1 MQDWIGGTPTS
12 SKIRVNSESA
22 LTYMAVYACV
32 RVLSES
38 EAMLPLQVYK
48 RTGNGGKEI
57 AKNHPLNRL
66 LHTEPNRQT
75 TSYKLRETAMKSLC
89 LDGNAYVLPY
99 RSARGV
105 VGELQLFLPDEVC
118 VYEWKRDLF
127 YEIDGKHYNQ
137 DEIVHIKGMGDSRMG
152 LSPIGYHREVI
163 ANGMASNQY
172 EGKFY
177 SNGSHVPGYLGTDQ
191 KLDDKQRERLR
202 KTWNG
207 RHSGV
212 DGAFSTAVLE
222 GGVKY
227 NSISIPQ
234 KDAQFLETR
243 KFNKNEI
250 ASMYRVPP
258 HLIADLERSTN
269 NNIEHQSLE
278 FVKYSL
284 MPWLVNIESQF
295 NKDLF
300 TRFEKDEYFVEH
312 NLNGI
317 LRGDIQAR
325 TEHYTKM
332 FNIGYYTHNQIAAL
346 ENHNGYEGGDRRYI
360 QGAMV
365 PLDQLDN
372 MINGRNQNNNPGD
385 GNQNDSDASG
395 NQEG

>member
-1 MQDWIGGTPTS
+1 
-12 SKIRVNSESA
+12 
-22 LTYMAVYACV
+22 MAVYACI
-32 RVLSES
+32 RVLAES
-38 EAMLPLQVYK
+38 VAMLPLQVY
-48 RTGNGGKEI
+48 RRLPNGGKEI
-57 AKNHPLNRL
+57 AKKHPLNRL
-66 LHTEPNRQT
+66 LHTEPNKQT
-75 TSYKLRETAMKSLC
+75 TSYKLRETKVRSLC
-89 LDGNAYVLPY
+89 LDGNAYVMPY
-99 RSARGV
+99 RDARGRI
-105 VGELQLFLPDEVC
+105 GELRLFLPSEVN
-118 VYEWKRDLF
+118 VYEWKGELF
-127 YEIDGKHYNQ
+127 YEIEGKSYNQ
-137 DEIVHIKGMGDSRMG
+137 DEISHIKGMGDGKIGM
-152 LSPIGYHREVI
+152 SPIAYHRELI
-163 ANGMASNQY
+163 SNGMASSIY

-177 SNGSHVPGYLGTDQ
+177 SNGSHVPGYLSTDQ
-191 KLDDKQRERLR
+191 KLTKDQKEALG
-202 KTWNG
+202 KTWNN
-207 RHSGV
+207 RHGGMR
-212 DGAFSTAVLE
+212 GAWGTAVLE
-222 GGVKY
+222 GGLEYK
-227 NSISIPQ
+227 SISIPQ

-243 KFNKNEI
+243 KYNATQVAGI
-250 ASMYRVPP
+250 YRVPP
-258 HLIADLERSTN
+258 HMIADLERSTN

-278 FVKYSL
+278 FVKYTL

-372 MINGRNQNNNPGD
+372 MINGRNQKNNSGSGGEDN
-385 GNQNDSDASG
+385 NSASG